1 MLIFI
6 IILMIIQLKKGAY
19 CRFKAI
25 ICSLSQGHE
34 INMEQPFQNGARNVV
49 EKNLLN
55 ILFKDFS
62 KKIIGKVT
70 GLSLK
75 ITFFYKKGK

>member
-6 IILMIIQLKKGAY
+6 FILMFIQLKKGAY

-34 INMEQPFQNGARNVV
+34 IKMEQPFQNGARNVV

-55 ILFKDFS
+55 ILFKIFLIS
-62 KKIIGKVT
+62 
-70 GLSLK
+70 
-75 ITFFYKKGK
+75 TFLN